1 MQNIVYIILSL
12 MVTELYS
19 SSCIVDVGNRE
30 IVRNEFTFHE
40 TIQSEHFV
48 IHFTTA
54 DVDSQEVF
62 GEWYNLQSNFG
73 YAQSIIDHLE
83 VAYSIFI
90 LYNFYIFIRT
100 EPKSFSIN
108 SIIPSFSNTNDHT
121 YFSFFRKI

>member
-1 MQNIVYIILSL
+1 MKNSVYIILSL

-19 SSCIVDVGNRE
+19 SSCIVDIGNRE

-40 TIQSEHFV
+40 TIQREHFV

-54 DVDSQEVF
+54 DVDSQVVF

-83 VAYSIFI
+83 AAYSIFI
-90 LYNFYIFIRT
+90 SDGWESPKLDCRLYHS
-100 EPKSFSIN
+100 P
-108 SIIPSFSNTNDHT
+108 NTSCEST
-121 YFSFFRKI
+121 SAVVK